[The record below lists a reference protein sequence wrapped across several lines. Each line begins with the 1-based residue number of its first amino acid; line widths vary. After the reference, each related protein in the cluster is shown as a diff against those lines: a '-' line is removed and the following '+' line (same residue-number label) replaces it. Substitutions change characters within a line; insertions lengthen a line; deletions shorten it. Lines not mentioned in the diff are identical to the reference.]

1 MSRYQSIDLFGC
13 RHRPFIASRF
23 LVAGIAGLLRLLEV
37 GDWATQFGAGYS
49 R

>member
-1 MSRYQSIDLFGC
+1 MPPPTL
-13 RHRPFIASRF
+13 HRVARF

-37 GDWATQFGAGYS
+37 TVLGFDDVV